1 MVGNKNLTIFY
12 LTQYIQRLSYQY
24 VIRIQLLLKY
34 FILLFYINFYESSM
48 RFVFIAQFSSD

>member
-24 VIRIQLLLKY
+24 VISIQLLLKY

-48 RFVFIAQFSSD
+48 HFVFIAQFSSD

>member
-24 VIRIQLLLKY
+24 VISIQLLLKY